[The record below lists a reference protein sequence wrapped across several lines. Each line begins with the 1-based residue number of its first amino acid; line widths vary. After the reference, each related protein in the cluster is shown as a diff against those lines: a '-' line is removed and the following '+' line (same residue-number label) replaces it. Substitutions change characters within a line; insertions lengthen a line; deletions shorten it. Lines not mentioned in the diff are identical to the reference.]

1 MGDHYRPER
10 GRPPP
15 LADRMTF
22 TGQQDSSRQSE
33 FTFESNHPA
42 PHFAP
47 SGPANSGSRAPRRN
61 RGGAPYRDSW
71 RRDQPDSSHY
81 GRNNTNGP
89 RRGGFRKAA
98 PHERAL
104 LQHRDGGSPEYT
116 LGVSDGPN
124 RFVDVDDLSNDEEAE
139 MEVESDASAEI
150 DSADETAGNRKIARV
165 QSHTRADGNLAP
177 KWAPK
182 PEPEVSK
189 WSNPDPYTALP
200 PPNETTGV
208 KRDVVQLI
216 RKAKNQ
222 NAEKATANNAVA
234 ANDDFIS
241 FGDDDV
247 ADKDKT
253 PATYVRQDDK
263 HTRMENS
270 GMYIHHDDESNQR
283 PAKDDASVRPI
294 EGSLN
299 DVYPSSTHISQTNRG
314 NEPPAYPS
322 RSRKRKAGG
331 EAAIIDI
338 WLPDRRSDP
347 TPWVP
352 SRHAYT
358 HLSQNPEKW

>member
-10 GRPPP
+10 GRAPP

-33 FTFESNHPA
+33 FTFESKHPA

-47 SGPANSGSRAPRRN
+47 SGPANGGFRGPRRN
-61 RGGAPYRDSW
+61 RGGAPYRGSS
-71 RRDQPDSSHY
+71 RRDQPESSHY

-104 LQHRDGGSPEYT
+104 LQHRDGGSPEHI
-116 LGVSDGPN
+116 LGVPDGPN

-139 MEVESDASAEI
+139 MDVESDASA
-150 DSADETAGNRKIARV
+150 DKDTTDGPGGNRKATKLE
-165 QSHTRADGNLAP
+165 SNSGADGNVAP
-177 KWAPK
+177 QWALRLDQ
-182 PEPEVSK
+182 EPSK

-222 NAEKATANNAVA
+222 NAEKATANDAVA

-241 FGDDDV
+241 FGDPDV
-247 ADKDKT
+247 ADKEDDNHD
-253 PATYVRQDDK
+253 VEVMHIHQD
-263 HTRMENS
+263 S
-270 GMYIHHDDESNQR
+270 ESIRR
-283 PAKDDASVRPI
+283 PARDNPSVRPVA
-294 EGSLN
+294 GSMN
-299 DVYPSSTHISQTNRG
+299 DVYSSSTHIPEPYRN

-322 RSRKRKAGG
+322 KGKKRKAGG
-331 EAAIIDI
+331 EVTIVDD

-352 SRHAYT
+352 SRHTYS
-358 HLSQNPEKW
+358 HLSQEPEQW